1 MHQTTASKCM
11 TQDLL
16 DLKGKTDESMIVVK
30 VFNTPLSV
38 INRPSKQKTNKN
50 IEKPKDTIDLL
61 ELIDIYVIPHSTVER
76 TSLQV
81 HKEYSPR

>member
-1 MHQTTASKCM
+1 
-11 TQDLL
+11 
-16 DLKGKTDESMIVVK
+16 MIVVK
-30 VFNTPLSV
+30 IFNTPLSV

-50 IEKPKDTIDLL
+50 IEKLKNTIDLL
-61 ELIDIYVIPHSTVER
+61 DLIDIYVIPHSTVER